1 MVSLN
6 ELQLSFLTALCL
18 FFLGLVVLLQV
29 LSNYREKLLSC
40 SESRGVVRLLDEQP
54 NAANSFGGM
63 WKTPYLCPKTR
74 LIAEP

>member
-29 LSNYREKLLSC
+29 LSNYREKLLSW

-63 WKTPYLCPKTR
+63 WKTPYLCSKTR